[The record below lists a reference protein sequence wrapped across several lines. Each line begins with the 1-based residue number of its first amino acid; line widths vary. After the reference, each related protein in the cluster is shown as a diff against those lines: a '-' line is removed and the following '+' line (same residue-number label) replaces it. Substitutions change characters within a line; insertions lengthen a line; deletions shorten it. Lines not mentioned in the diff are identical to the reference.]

1 MWNLRIDHLRLEV
14 KMGDFDEVIMD
25 STNPD
30 DLSEKISS
38 EKQTRQNFLT
48 VARWAGR
55 ERDMLV
61 LFAKFDKLMREC
73 NSEEKRKDTSKI
85 GAIEVYKLLGDC
97 FASLKSNNTL
107 QIPGLD
113 SHKGELWVDGELV
126 YKDK

>member
-1 MWNLRIDHLRLEV
+1 MS
-14 KMGDFDEVIMD
+14 DFKKVIID

-30 DLSEKISS
+30 DISKKISD
-38 EKQTRQNFLT
+38 EKETRQKFLT
-48 VARWAGR
+48 VAKWAGR

-61 LFAKFDKLMREC
+61 LLAKYDKLMRES
-73 NSEEKRKDTSKI
+73 NNEEKRKDISKI

-97 FASLKSNNTL
+97 FASLKSSNVL

-113 SHKGELWVDGELV
+113 SHRGELWVDNELV